1 MVKLIKT
8 ALSQVLGE
16 PRRLPSLIELQTF
29 VSDAIRIVNDRPL
42 TTLSD
47 TPNDLSQLTPSC
59 FLGQQLSPNTPVSTF
74 HDEGD
79 LRRDF
84 QYCATLAQR
93 FWLQ

>member
-16 PRRLPSLIELQTF
+16 GRRLHSLIELQTF
-29 VSDAIRIVNDRPL
+29 ISDAIRIVNDQPL
-42 TTLSD
+42 TTISD
-47 TPNDLSQLTPSC
+47 TPYDLTPLTPSC
-59 FLGQQLSPNTPVSTF
+59 FLGEQLSPNTPVNTF

-79 LRRDF
+79 LGRDF

-93 FWLQ
+93 F